1 MNIMKKTTLILCAL
15 LSFGLAFA
23 QPTTNAPVPTKAAA
37 DVKSVF
43 SDTYTTIATNYNPNW
58 GQSGFASVNPTF
70 DPTGGG
76 TNFVLAY
83 PNFNYQGTELTSQSL
98 SNMEFLHVDV
108 WTSANPANSILQVSP
123 INNGTGAGETL
134 VTINHTAGSWYSV
147 DIPKSAFTGM
157 TWDSVFQ
164 MKFAANGAGSTVPI
178 TIYLDNIYFWKTPVA
193 AGSDANLSD
202 LKVDGAT
209 IAGFSPNTIAYTKG
223 LPAGTTVVP
232 QITSVTTNDTNATQ
246 VTTQATAIP
255 GSATVVVTSQ
265 NTTVTKTYTVNYVI
279 EGPAT
284 AAPTPPNRPVA
295 DVKSIFSNAYAP
307 IAVLNYAGVDGQPS
321 NDNTFNT
328 SWCGANTSLVSILG
342 NDTNKITGLGCEGV
356 AFLSGRFDASSFTY
370 FHMDIWTAT
379 PTLDKS
385 FNIKFSNWNGGAGEA
400 NAIEFSTTNANFL
413 TNPNPGTWISLDI
426 PLTNFTPVVNA
437 NRNDLVQFVITSDL
451 GTVYYDNL
459 YLHKNTVLSN
469 SNFELSLFNVYPN
482 PTQNVWNITSKQNI
496 TSVVLFDV
504 MGKKVQEVLPNNTTI
519 ELNAAELANGIYFAN
534 VTSELGTKVIKLIK
548 N

>member
-1 MNIMKKTTLILCAL
+1 MKKTTLILCAL

-37 DVKSVF
+37 DVKSVY
-43 SDTYTTIATNYNPNW
+43 SDTYSNIATNYNPNW
-58 GQSGFASVNPTF
+58 GQSGFTSVNTTF

-83 PNFNYQGTELTSQSL
+83 PNFNYQGTELTSQNL
-98 SNMEFLHVDV
+98 ATMEFLHVDV
-108 WTSANPANSILQVSP
+108 WTNANPANSILQVSP
-123 INNGTGAGETL
+123 INSLTGVSEKLT
-134 VTINHTAGSWYSV
+134 TINYTSGSWTSV

-157 TWDSVFQ
+157 TWDQVFQ

-178 TIYLDNIYFWKTPVA
+178 TIYLDNVYFWKTPVA
-193 AGSDANLSD
+193 AGTDATLSD
-202 LKVDGAT
+202 LKVDGTT
-209 IAGFSPNTIAYTKG
+209 IAGFSPATISYTKG
-223 LPAGTTVVP
+223 VLAGSPGIP
-232 QITSVTTNDTNATQ
+232 QITLATTTDTNATR
-246 VTTQATAIP
+246 VITQATAVP

-265 NTTVTKTYTVNYVI
+265 NASVTKTYTVNYVI
-279 EGPAT
+279 EGPTT

-307 IAVLNYAGVDGQPS
+307 ITTLGYTGDVDTY
-321 NDNTFNT
+321 NTT
-328 SWCGANTSLVSILG
+328 WCGASTTLVSVVG
-342 NDTNKITGLGCEGV
+342 NDTNKVSGLGCEGV
-356 AFLSGRFDASSFTY
+356 AFQSGRFDATTFTN
-370 FHMDIWTAT
+370 FHMDIWTAS
-379 PTLDKS
+379 PTLNKS
-385 FNIKFSNWNGGAGEA
+385 FNIKFSNWNNTAGEV
-400 NAIEFSTTNANFL
+400 NAIQFSVTNSNFL
-413 TNPNPGTWISLDI
+413 SNPNPGTWISLDI
-426 PLTNFTPVVNA
+426 PLSNFTIAGGGSA

-469 SNFELSLFNVYPN
+469 SNFELSSFNVYPN

-504 MGKKVQEVLPNNTTI
+504 MGKKVQEVTPNATSL